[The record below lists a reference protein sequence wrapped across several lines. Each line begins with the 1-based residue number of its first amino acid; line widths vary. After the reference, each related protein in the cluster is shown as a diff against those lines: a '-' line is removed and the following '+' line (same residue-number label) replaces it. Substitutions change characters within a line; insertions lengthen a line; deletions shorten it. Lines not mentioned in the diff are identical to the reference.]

1 MRVDG
6 RRPPRDGLRGDRLR
20 VFSAATAQV
29 ARVDGGASRPRAA
42 SASAQSSSGLK
53 HILGLGVPRAPRGAS
68 APFYRQ
74 RAFVLARWKAARA
87 SGDLC
92 DVPRPS

>member
-1 MRVDG
+1 MAALHVRAW
-6 RRPPRDGLRGDRLR
+6 RRP
-20 VFSAATAQV
+20 
-29 ARVDGGASRPRAA
+29 ARK
-42 SASAQSSSGLK
+42 SSGLK
-53 HILGLGVPRAPRGAS
+53 HILGLGVPRAPRDAS